1 MREWQPVSGSA
12 VLVSGEPVSSQD
24 LGGGCGVGGWVCWGV
39 IPYNGHTFYIR
50 TVLALS
56 SSKG

>member
-12 VLVSGEPVSSQD
+12 VLVSDEPVSSQD
-24 LGGGCGVGGWVCWGV
+24 LGGGHAGVGRWLCWECGLMS
-39 IPYNGHTFYIR
+39 PTFYIR